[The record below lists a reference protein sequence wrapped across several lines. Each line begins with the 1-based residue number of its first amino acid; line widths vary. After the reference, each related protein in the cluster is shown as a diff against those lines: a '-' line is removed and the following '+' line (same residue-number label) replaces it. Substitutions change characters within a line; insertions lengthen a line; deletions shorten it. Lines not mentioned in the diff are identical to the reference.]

1 MTTNECITSNL
12 LVAVIVVVTTAVVL
26 PLVFVVVLCPCCW
39 HKMEIDTQP
48 EGEWHFTS
56 VGEAKA
62 YCIHRCHAHAHAHA
76 HAYAFLLLPQHPC
89 LSCPL

>member
-26 PLVFVVVLCPCCW
+26 PLVVVVVVRPCW